1 MYNASEV
8 QDMTLEA
15 CCLRISWAAMA
26 AVICIL
32 LFLILLTVFYLANRC
47 SKSFYFDAQD
57 FSYYEARGG
66 DPLRVRERELPVSA
80 KQGTFE
86 PFLDKYIGVVKLL
99 LTVAAASI
107 AFGSSQGATN
117 GIFIAKIVLAFAILY
132 GVVFSALLLFFY
144 EQYAQNVR
152 YYRPLRYSLIEA
164 LGFSCLVCFIA
175 GYFLWALQ
183 LR

>member
-1 MYNASEV
+1 M
-8 QDMTLEA
+8 
-15 CCLRISWAAMA
+15 
-26 AVICIL
+26 
-32 LFLILLTVFYLANRC
+32 NRH
-47 SKSFYFDAQD
+47 SKYFYFDAQD
-57 FSYYEARGG
+57 FSHYEARGD
-66 DPLRVRERELPVSA
+66 DPLKVGERILPVSA

-107 AFGSSQGATN
+107 AFGSSQVTAN

-132 GVVFSALLLFFY
+132 GVAFSALLLFFY

-164 LGFSCLVCFIA
+164 LGFSCLGCFIA